1 MTRHWLCLFN
11 SHHNSF
17 LLQLSNKK
25 PSVHPARVRY
35 RTTRPQ
41 MPQSQL
47 QAVVPRA
54 ATRMGQPLPMAT
66 ILSGLKTSPAP
77 TLLTMKRS
85 SLRLPYLPTKPLKGS
100 QSLTKTHPRSKIN
113 CKPLMEPLPKKPLS
127 LCHLKKRRIQ
137 TLQPRAKS
145 ANKRR
150 RVLKRALGPSR
161 QQTQWVDPLLRPPPR
176 T

>member
-1 MTRHWLCLFN
+1 M
-11 SHHNSF
+11 
-17 LLQLSNKK
+17 SNKK
-25 PSVHPARVRY
+25 PSAHPARVRY

-47 QAVVPRA
+47 QAVVPRV

-77 TLLTMKRS
+77 TPSTMKRS
-85 SLRLPYLPTKPLKGS
+85 SLRLPCLPTKPLKGS
-100 QSLTKTHPRSKIN
+100 PSLTKTHPRSKIN
-113 CKPLMEPLPKKPLS
+113 CLMEPLPKKPLS

-161 QQTQWVDPLLRPPPR
+161 QQTQWVDLLLRPPPR
-176 T
+176 TKTTPKFKVRN

>member
-1 MTRHWLCLFN
+1 M
-11 SHHNSF
+11 
-17 LLQLSNKK
+17 SNKK

-47 QAVVPRA
+47 QAVAPRV
-54 ATRMGQPLPMAT
+54 ATRMGLPMAT
-66 ILSGLKTSPAP
+66 ILSRLKTSPAP
-77 TLLTMKRS
+77 TLSTMKRS
-85 SLRLPYLPTKPLKGS
+85 SLQLPYLPTKPLKGS
-100 QSLTKTHPRSKIN
+100 PSLTKTHPRSKIN

-127 LCHLKKRRIQ
+127 LCQLKKRRIQ

-161 QQTQWVDPLLRPPPR
+161 QQTQWVDLLLRPPPR
-176 T
+176 TKTTPKFKVRN